1 MKLGYQHAKL
11 PVSPNHK
18 LSFPGNKDMLSKQM
32 VKLHSISSEWGEKIN
47 QMKVPLLLGD
57 MESL

>member
-11 PVSPNHK
+11 PISPNHE

-32 VKLHSISSEWGEKIN
+32 VKLHSISSEWGGK
-47 QMKVPLLLGD
+47 
-57 MESL
+57 STR